1 MLTIDRSAGRRSSSH
16 GDVALPGEGGGA
28 KHREGNVHQQCWLLL
43 HISCFTGEL
52 GIPVWPCI
60 SGDGGGQEKAGAW
73 QRSSHRNRVS
83 CCCQGKMI
91 LLSLNVIFK
100 LMHLVVMLKVNVSL
114 SSLQALRTVLVWRS
128 WGRWLTT
135 MTATQMR
142 VSTEFTISRNL
153 VFSNP
158 KFYVISILSCCLLPR
173 ERQLGWRQL
182 AAQQKTED
190 CGSNRWGCR
199 GVPLEA
205 ACLRVSLV
213 LVFIGGS
220 SLPSSLN
227 ISSDFLQYF
236 GTNLCPCWDNGKWKC
251 AIELQNATKY
261 LQELT
266 QDPVW
271 GITSVKG
278 HIGQSEPSIVAA
290 TCLLKTFRLSI
301 KCRSPPLWSGQ
312 KLPFDINIC
321 CLPGCHGYSFRSQ
334 LIVFLTWIK

>member
-1 MLTIDRSAGRRSSSH
+1 
-16 GDVALPGEGGGA
+16 
-28 KHREGNVHQQCWLLL
+28 
-43 HISCFTGEL
+43 
-52 GIPVWPCI
+52 
-60 SGDGGGQEKAGAW
+60 
-73 QRSSHRNRVS
+73 
-83 CCCQGKMI
+83 
-91 LLSLNVIFK
+91 
-100 LMHLVVMLKVNVSL
+100 
-114 SSLQALRTVLVWRS
+114 
-128 WGRWLTT
+128 
-135 MTATQMR
+135 MR
-142 VSTEFTISRNL
+142 VSTEYTIK
-153 VFSNP
+153 VAKP
-158 KFYVISILSCCLLPR
+158 KLCNIYLIMLSPPQRTAARMKTACRPAKDWRLRLQQMRLPR
-173 ERQLGWRQL
+173 CPIRSSVSQR
-182 AAQQKTED
+182 
-190 CGSNRWGCR
+190 
-199 GVPLEA
+199 VPGFGLH
-205 ACLRVSLV
+205 R
-213 LVFIGGS
+213 GS

-227 ISSDFLQYF
+227 ISSDFLQYY

-261 LQELT
+261 LQKLT

>member
-1 MLTIDRSAGRRSSSH
+1 MLIAFTH
-16 GDVALPGEGGGA
+16 
-28 KHREGNVHQQCWLLL
+28 LLL
-43 HISCFTGEL
+43 HW
-52 GIPVWPCI
+52 GI
-60 SGDGGGQEKAGAW
+60 G
-73 QRSSHRNRVS
+73 N
-83 CCCQGKMI
+83 
-91 LLSLNVIFK
+91 
-100 LMHLVVMLKVNVSL
+100 
-114 SSLQALRTVLVWRS
+114 SSLTLHLRWWRRTRKSRCLATVFPQKPSLLLLPRWNDTSVLECDFKAHVLGSDVKSKRFASQPASSENGSGVKKLGALVDYNDSDSDEGEYWVHNKS
-128 WGRWLTT
+128 
-135 MTATQMR
+135 Q
-142 VSTEFTISRNL
+142 
-153 VFSNP
+153 NP
-158 KFYVISILSCCLLPR
+158 SYVISILSCCLLPR

-236 GTNLCPCWDNGKWKC
+236 GTNLCPCWDNGKWKS